1 MHGDS
6 AQGPHMRCS
15 PFPLGRRQVSA
26 PERSR
31 SRSSVPASS
40 CRNWAV
46 PASLLVGSQRL
57 QQFGLLDAM
66 EAGRLALTAAR
77 PGSQRECTAKTS
89 DYTDPKDGRRGC
101 DDGVP
106 VLENI
111 VGELHLTKPWGC
123 QESECE
129 PLELL
134 AAYGIAWG
142 RCPGLCFLL
151 MASIESVEVG
161 ETA

>member
-89 DYTDPKDGRRGC
+89 ATSDYIDPKDGRRGC

-111 VGELHLTKPWGC
+111 LGELHLSEPWGGPHPWC
-123 QESECE
+123 RLVRRASVS
-129 PLELL
+129 LSS
-134 AAYGIAWG
+134 
-142 RCPGLCFLL
+142 FLQL
-151 MASIESVEVG
+151 MGSLGGDARAS
-161 ETA
+161 AFL